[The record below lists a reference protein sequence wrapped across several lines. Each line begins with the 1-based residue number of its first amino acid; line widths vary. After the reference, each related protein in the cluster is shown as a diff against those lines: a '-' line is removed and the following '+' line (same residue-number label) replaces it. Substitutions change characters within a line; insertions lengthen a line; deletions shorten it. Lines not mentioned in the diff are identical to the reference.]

1 MSLLLLISCGF
12 FLWQPTVIGSF
23 SKLFFLFSVQAGQ
36 DLSYSF
42 DGKPIFFED
51 CQDERFLM
59 VVLIKMV
66 L

>member
-1 MSLLLLISCGF
+1 MPLLLLISCGF
-12 FLWQPTVIGSF
+12 LLWQPTVIGSF

-36 DLSYSF
+36 DEV

>member
-12 FLWQPTVIGSF
+12 LLWQPTVIGSF

-36 DLSYSF
+36 DSF

-59 VVLIKMV
+59 VVLIIKMV